1 MKIWAILGR
10 PHLARRLKDK
20 AVVRPISRTS
30 LLLGALVAALAA
42 PVYAQGEPAAIQA
55 PTTFR
60 AAVEAVTVS
69 VTVRDARGRVIRGLV
84 AGDFELLDD
93 GHLQPVADFF
103 GGEAPVSLAILLDVS
118 GSMAVGGNMD
128 RAREAVHMVAAALRP
143 PLDEIA
149 LFTFDSTLQQVVP
162 FTTDVSLVGQALLR
176 GRPWGSTS
184 LFDSIEQT
192 AQRVAARAN
201 RHRALLVITDG
212 VDTAS
217 RLTAPEVSGIA
228 AAIDV
233 PVYLLA
239 VVSPTDHPG
248 GEFAVVPTQT
258 ARTESA
264 SLADLSKWT
273 GGEMHTASRP
283 AHTAQA
289 VQDLMTEL
297 RHQYVISFE
306 PGARPGWH
314 PIEIRL
320 RKKNM
325 FAHTRGGY
333 MAGPTRSGS

>member
-1 MKIWAILGR
+1 
-10 PHLARRLKDK
+10 LKDK
-20 AVVRPISRTS
+20 VVVSQISRTS
-30 LLLGALVAALAA
+30 LALSALVLALVVPA
-42 PVYAQGEPAAIQA
+42 YAQGESSGTQA

-69 VTVRDARGRVIRGLV
+69 VTVRDGRGRVIRDLA
-84 AGDFELLDD
+84 AGDFEVLD
-93 GHLQPVADFF
+93 GGSLQPISDFF
-103 GGEAPVSLAILLDVS
+103 AGEAPVSLAVLLDVS

-128 RAREAVHMVAAALRP
+128 RAREAVHMVAAALQP

-149 LFTFDSTLQQVVP
+149 LFTFDSKLQQIVP
-162 FTTDVSLVGQALLR
+162 FTTDMRQVSQALLE
-176 GRPWGSTS
+176 GRPWGNTS
-184 LFDSIEQT
+184 LFDSIEET
-192 AQRVAARAN
+192 AQRVAVRAN

-217 RLTAPEVSGIA
+217 RLTVSEVSGIA

-248 GEFAVVPTQT
+248 GEFAVVPTQA

-264 SLADLSKWT
+264 SLADLSRWT

-333 MAGPTRSGS
+333 IAGPSRSGS